1 MGITSGRRR
10 NWKLFRARSPVRG
23 NAILLSAAHVPI
35 SSKPV
40 SRERSRSKVG
50 AWKCVV
56 VYSRDNHEL
65 SCLRKCSPW
74 HSSLLPFLRHRGG
87 FQRRAPGSPGA
98 SPHKRC
104 SSPSGRIPSSS
115 DSFDGA
121 RFIPGS
127 IRCSD
132 RNGVA
137 SRCRSHH
144 LTTSRKCRSDIH
156 RVSSGLLLAINLSPN
171 IGPKLFHDNRN
182 RVVLDLRAPYA
193 CGIR

>member
-1 MGITSGRRR
+1 MGC
-10 NWKLFRARSPVRG
+10 RACGSAVPGTARFCPSCGIVVDF
-23 NAILLSAAHVPI
+23 SAAATLDPEAI
-35 SSKPV
+35 P
-40 SRERSRSKVG
+40 
-50 AWKCVV
+50 
-56 VYSRDNHEL
+56 
-65 SCLRKCSPW
+65 
-74 HSSLLPFLRHRGG
+74 
-87 FQRRAPGSPGA
+87 RAPGSPGA